1 VMSNIVIFTIVIWL
15 SARSLNRT
23 DVERRQTE
31 EVIRQ
36 TAAELQHTHAQLRLS
51 EERLRLAV
59 TGAGLG
65 TWHWDLSTDTL
76 VWSDSCLALFGLP
89 PGTSMSYA
97 MFLAALHSA
106 DRARVDETVRRV
118 LADRSEYDIECRTVW
133 PDGSTHWIAAKGR
146 GYYDAAG
153 QPLRMEGVAMDITAR
168 IQAALAL
175 HESEERFRLVVESA

>member
-1 VMSNIVIFTIVIWL
+1 MILGGGALWARSDRGLREPTSRDYSGVWMARRLLPVAISLPIVIGWLRWRGERIGLYETAFGLALFVMSNIVIFTIVIWL

-65 TWHWDLSTDTL
+65 TWHWDLSTD
-76 VWSDSCLALFGLP
+76 
-89 PGTSMSYA
+89 
-97 MFLAALHSA
+97 
-106 DRARVDETVRRV
+106 
-118 LADRSEYDIECRTVW
+118 
-133 PDGSTHWIAAKGR
+133 
-146 GYYDAAG
+146 
-153 QPLRMEGVAMDITAR
+153 
-168 IQAALAL
+168 
-175 HESEERFRLVVESA
+175 